1 MPRQTILAIDDDKP
15 ILELICKTL
24 EAADFDVITSADPV
38 AGLEIATR
46 HRIDLVVLDLRMP
59 AMNGF
64 EVCRRLRSNPPTA
77 HVPIVMLTVDA
88 SEPDRITGLE
98 LGADDYIAKPFS
110 PRELVARVRAILR
123 RTTGSSD
130 SPQTIQLGDLSVDA
144 ARHEVR
150 YHGEPITLTVME
162 FKVLHHLAWRAG
174 VVVSRDEIIHA
185 VIDSDEAV
193 LDRTIDV
200 HVAALRRKLKEG
212 GEL

>member
-24 EAADFDVITSADPV
+24 EAAEFDVIASADPV
-38 AGLEIATR
+38 AGVEIATR
-46 HRIDLVVLDLRMP
+46 HRIDLIVLDLRMP

-123 RTTGSSD
+123 RTGAGRGSV
-130 SPQTIQLGDLSVDA
+130 QTVEIGDLHIDA
-144 ARHEVR
+144 ARHEV
-150 YHGEPITLTVME
+150 
-162 FKVLHHLAWRAG
+162 
-174 VVVSRDEIIHA
+174 
-185 VIDSDEAV
+185 
-193 LDRTIDV
+193 
-200 HVAALRRKLKEG
+200 
-212 GEL
+212 